1 MRSTKRRAWSIAAVG
16 SVLLPSQA
24 SRPKS
29 ISPISSATTAAC
41 SAFAAKARAP
51 RIAARRSWRR
61 SASMRPR
68 FPPTPSHSRI
78 FRPRCATPAN
88 ASRMRSRSS
97 SRRMAMRPSTASPQN
112 SPDPMLTCDSYLS
125 PGSLGDAL
133 AAVAA
138 SDGHF
143 RFVAGAT
150 DLLPWA
156 REGRAGDVHVPLM
169 VDISGVPEL
178 RAIEFRGRRVR
189 IGAAT
194 PFQRFLDSPDLIR
207 ALPGMPD
214 CAVWFADNQIRESA
228 TIGGNVV
235 NASPAGDGIPPLLTA
250 NATVELAAL
259 RDGNVR
265 RRKMALDE
273 FIKGP
278 GLTAAEHDEILLGVE
293 CDTLD
298 GYGGAFAKAGHR
310 RSLVISGVCLA
321 AVGTMDPSGHKF
333 QDVRLAIGGVGPTAK
348 RMTAVEDRLNGQ
360 PVGADLLRD
369 VMLSC
374 DRFVQSRTRQE
385 YRKLVASGFLARGLA

>member
-1 MRSTKRRAWSIAAVG
+1 
-16 SVLLPSQA
+16 
-24 SRPKS
+24 
-29 ISPISSATTAAC
+29 
-41 SAFAAKARAP
+41 
-51 RIAARRSWRR
+51 
-61 SASMRPR
+61 
-68 FPPTPSHSRI
+68 
-78 FRPRCATPAN
+78 
-88 ASRMRSRSS
+88 
-97 SRRMAMRPSTASPQN
+97 
-112 SPDPMLTCDSYLS
+112 MLTCDSYLS

-138 SDGHF
+138 SDGRF

-178 RAIEFRGRRVR
+178 QAIEFRSRRVW

-259 RDGNVR
+259 RDGNIR
-265 RRKMALDE
+265 RRRIALDE

-293 CDTLD
+293 SDTLD
-298 GYGGAFAKAGHR
+298 GYGGAFEKVGHR
-310 RSLVISGVCLA
+310 RPCLRAPRATGPSHRRRSESGRRWPPPLPA
-321 AVGTMDPSGHKF
+321 QRP
-333 QDVRLAIGGVGPTAK
+333 AIP
-348 RMTAVEDRLNGQ
+348 D
-360 PVGADLLRD
+360 
-369 VMLSC
+369 
-374 DRFVQSRTRQE
+374 
-385 YRKLVASGFLARGLA
+385 